1 MASLVD
7 PKKKFGIV
15 FFNMGGPENLES
27 VRPFLYNL
35 FSDNEII
42 NLPWFISP
50 FQKQLAWLIAKF
62 RSKSTQAMYKSIG
75 GRSYTNDITQEL
87 ADEVNTVLDKKG
99 IQNKSVIAMRYA
111 PPRVESA
118 ILQLEKENVDTLVLF
133 TQYPHYAKSTTGSSY
148 NDFYKHL
155 EGTSLE
161 KKEKIVIEDWG
172 TEPAYIDW
180 WVNAI
185 KRVVNKLDHTIDEN
199 VHILFTAHGL
209 PMKYI
214 KAGEEYPIRIE
225 QAMNSIVEKLGSIG
239 KDVTTHL
246 AYQSKAGPFPWTQP
260 YTHDKLEEISK
271 TDPKTVIMVPL
282 GFVSNNVETLY
293 EIDILYSD
301 LAQELGINDY
311 RRVQVPD
318 QDSEYANSIADMLHK
333 YIEGA

>member
-1 MASLVD
+1 MVSVVD

-15 FFNMGGPENLES
+15 FFNMGGPKDLES

-50 FQKQLAWLIAKF
+50 FQKPLAWLIAKF
-62 RSKSTQAMYKSIG
+62 RSKSTQEMYKKMG

-87 ADEVNTVLDKKG
+87 ADEVNKELLRKG
-99 IQNKSVIAMRYA
+99 IDSASVIAMRYA
-111 PPRVESA
+111 PPRVEDA
-118 ILQLEKENVDTLVLF
+118 INQLEQEDIDTLVLF

-148 NDFYKHL
+148 NDFNRYL
-155 EGTSLE
+155 EDSSLSG
-161 KKEKIVIEDWG
+161 KTKIVIDDWG
-172 TEPAYIDW
+172 TEAAYIDW

-185 KRVVNKLDHTIDEN
+185 TRVINKLESPVDEN
-199 VHILFTAHGL
+199 IHIVFTAHGL
-209 PMKYI
+209 PLKYI
-214 KAGEEYPIRIE
+214 KAGEKYPERIE
-225 QAMNSIVEKLGSIG
+225 QARDDIIQKLGDIG
-239 KDVTTHL
+239 KNAQFHL

-271 TDPKTVIMVPL
+271 TNPRTVIMVPL

-293 EIDILYSD
+293 EIDILYSE
-301 LAQELGINDY
+301 LAQELGIKDY

-318 QDSEYANSIADMLHK
+318 QDSEYVKNIADMLQK
-333 YIEGA
+333 YIEET

>member
-15 FFNMGGPENLES
+15 FFNMGGPEDLDS

-50 FQKQLAWLIAKF
+50 IQKPLAWLIAKF
-62 RSKSTQAMYKSIG
+62 RSKGTKDMYDSIG
-75 GRSYTNDITQEL
+75 GKSYTNDITQGL
-87 ADEVNTVLDKKG
+87 ADGVNEELLKKG
-99 IQNKSVIAMRYA
+99 IATKSVIAMRYA
-111 PPRVESA
+111 PPRVEDA
-118 ILQLEKENVDTLVLF
+118 INQLEKEDVDTLVLF

-148 NDFYKHL
+148 NDFYRYL
-155 EGTSLE
+155 DESSL
-161 KKEKIVIEDWG
+161 KDKEKIVIEDWG

-185 KRVVNKLDHTIDEN
+185 KKVVNNLEQAPDEN
-199 VHILFTAHGL
+199 VHMVFTAHGL
-209 PMKYI
+209 PLKYI
-214 KAGEEYPIRIE
+214 KAGEEYPTRIE
-225 QAMNSIVEKLGSIG
+225 QAKNDIVDKLGSMG
-239 KDVTTHL
+239 KSVSTHL

-271 TDPKTVIMVPL
+271 MNPRTVIMVPL

-301 LAQELGINDY
+301 LADELGIKDY

-318 QDSEYANSIADMLHK
+318 QDREYTKNIADMLHK